1 MFSLKPSEA
10 KSYQLSREPGSS
22 PRLSPASI
30 ALSFT
35 LILIELQAVYQGN
48 PQDMLLILIATL
60 LVVTGATR

>member
-10 KSYQLSREPGSS
+10 KSYQPSREPGCS

-35 LILIELQAVYQGN
+35 LILIELQVVYQGN
-48 PQDMLLILIATL
+48 PQDMLLILIAAL
-60 LVVTGATR
+60 LIVTGATR